1 MVSFNLCLPSYS
13 SINIPHYVFD
23 YGKCNFE
30 ELNDYL
36 HNSNINQCLYYSDVE
51 IVWSII
57 KDILAHAISIFV
69 PKFRLKN
76 QQYPSWFTPT
86 IRHKLNCL
94 HTLRKKVKKSPTT
107 HNLNRLAI
115 AEQDFKDY
123 VDRSKTSYEN
133 ELAHSFAN
141 HSNYKIYQYI
151 RNISKSKSTK
161 SLKHIDHLVY
171 FVVLLVTLTL
181 HQ

>member
-1 MVSFNLCLPSYS
+1 M
-13 SINIPHYVFD
+13 
-23 YGKCNFE
+23 
-30 ELNDYL
+30 
-36 HNSNINQCLYYSDVE
+36 
-51 IVWSII
+51 WSII

-94 HTLRKKVKKSPTT
+94 HTLRKKAKKSPTT

-133 ELAHSFAN
+133 ELVHSFAN
-141 HSNYKIYQYI
+141 HSNYKIYQCI
-151 RNISKSKSTK
+151 KNISKSKSIPSTVFMMMLVLPVTK
-161 SLKHIDHLVY
+161 LGQIFSMNIFTLYLLHPCVHYLRFGNSHLIPTHY
-171 FVVLLVTLTL
+171 IQST
-181 HQ
+181 